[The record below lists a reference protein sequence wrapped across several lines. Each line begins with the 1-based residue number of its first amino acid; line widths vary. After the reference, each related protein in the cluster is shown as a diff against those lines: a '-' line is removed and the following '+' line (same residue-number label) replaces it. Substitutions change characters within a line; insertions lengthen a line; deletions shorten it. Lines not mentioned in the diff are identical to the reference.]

1 MPYDA
6 SLRPETTYLPF
17 NTINPGYGPIDIR
30 VADNYTGNQPSQV
43 CQAHSFMAQLSIVP
57 SSITKAVHGVP
68 PTGNSCL
75 TLLSAVSPPALHVD
89 YSRLAAEIP
98 LSNLIQTAYAAL
110 HFLHCPAPL
119 FREGN

>member
-43 CQAHSFMAQLSIVP
+43 FY
-57 SSITKAVHGVP
+57 VP
-68 PTGNSCL
+68 PSFL
-75 TLLSAVSPPALHVD
+75 
-89 YSRLAAEIP
+89 RR
-98 LSNLIQTAYAAL
+98 
-110 HFLHCPAPL
+110 LHCAQPL
-119 FREGN
+119 ATWIVCWDSIKALAWLC